1 MISNRHR
8 HRQYGMGLAEER
20 RGEEMKG
27 ELRGISMSVYCI
39 IVYI

>member
-1 MISNRHR
+1 MVWGR
-8 HRQYGMGLAEER
+8 MR